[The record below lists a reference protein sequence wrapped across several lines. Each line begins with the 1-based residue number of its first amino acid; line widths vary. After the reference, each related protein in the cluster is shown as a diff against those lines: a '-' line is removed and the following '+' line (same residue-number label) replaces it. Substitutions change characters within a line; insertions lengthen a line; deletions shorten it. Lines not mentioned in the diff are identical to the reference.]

1 MERSASKNMQDMEQY
16 YDDFKKLY
24 AEKDVTDIYPIF
36 EFERKYYGKLELEHI
51 PSLLRL
57 LYGYSTLPEQ
67 NETIVDMLGT
77 IVKRYGQAAVNAIVE
92 NSYILIEEKSKSELY
107 IIIVMIVFWNEE
119 MKLDIV
125 TPLKAAEEPVKDM
138 YIECMKKRLNRIDKS
153 GTAVFQDIL
162 DRLAEA

>member
-1 MERSASKNMQDMEQY
+1 MRRKKIVREIISKNELRETGIQC
-16 YDDFKKLY
+16 
-24 AEKDVTDIYPIF
+24 F
-36 EFERKYYGKLELEHI
+36 ELERKYDGKLELEHI

-77 IVKRYGQAAVNAIVE
+77 IVKRYGQAAVNTIVE

-107 IIIVMIVFWNEE
+107 IIIAMIVFWNEE

-125 TPLKAAEEPVKDM
+125 TPLKASEEPVKDV
-138 YIECMKKRLNRIDKS
+138 YIECMKKD
-153 GTAVFQDIL
+153 
-162 DRLAEA
+162 